1 MSGNTQDVTT
11 RKVRPVTTKNLWL
24 EILDPSGTGDG
35 TVRLYELE
43 LYNKG

>member
-43 LYNKG
+43 LNNKG

>member
-11 RKVRPVTTKNLWL
+11 RKMSPVTTKNLWL
-24 EILDPSGTGDG
+24 EILNPSGTGDG

>member
-11 RKVRPVTTKNLWL
+11 RKVISVTTKNLWL